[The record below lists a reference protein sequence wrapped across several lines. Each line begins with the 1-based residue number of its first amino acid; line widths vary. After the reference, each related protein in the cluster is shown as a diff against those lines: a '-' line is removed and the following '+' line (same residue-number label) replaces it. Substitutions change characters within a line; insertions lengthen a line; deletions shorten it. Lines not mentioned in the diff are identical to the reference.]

1 MSSIWFLPAALAV
14 VAVLLAWWAL
24 RTVTE
29 QAEGLRRD
37 LRAIPV
43 LADRSRAVRTQ
54 VERTRGATDATGDYF
69 GARLHK

>member
-1 MSSIWFLPAALAV
+1 MSSLWFVPVVLAV
-14 VAVLLAWWAL
+14 VALLLAWWAL

-29 QAEGLRRD
+29 QAEGLRQD

>member
-1 MSSIWFLPAALAV
+1 MSSLWFLPAALAV
-14 VAVLLAWWAL
+14 IAVLLAWWAL

-43 LADRSRAVRTQ
+43 LADRSRAVRSQ

-69 GARLHK
+69 GTRLRK